1 MPVGWGILERFWNF
15 LKKLGNW
22 KGTGKDRDPILNKR
36 KGKERFPFFCLE
48 DRKGPHSRK
57 NGQVNMYGIVVE
69 LWKKVFVTCIFLD
82 SRFFPALCP

>member
-1 MPVGWGILERFWNF
+1 MRGCTAGCLLDILHVGCGILEQFWNF

-22 KGTGKDRDPILNKR
+22 KGTGKNRGPFLNKR

-57 NGQVNMYGIVVE
+57 NGQVNMYDG
-69 LWKKVFVTCIFLD
+69 
-82 SRFFPALCP
+82 

>member
-1 MPVGWGILERFWNF
+1 MLGGFWSF

-57 NGQVNMYGIVVE
+57 NGQVNMYV
-69 LWKKVFVTCIFLD
+69 C
-82 SRFFPALCP
+82 